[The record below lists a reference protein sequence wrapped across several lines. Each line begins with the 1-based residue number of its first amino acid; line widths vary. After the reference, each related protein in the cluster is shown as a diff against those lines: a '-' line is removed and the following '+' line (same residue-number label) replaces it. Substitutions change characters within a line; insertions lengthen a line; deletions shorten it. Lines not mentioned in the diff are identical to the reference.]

1 MLSIIGTP
9 IGNLDDLSIRAARTL
24 LSADIILA
32 EDTRSVQTLLKR
44 AREIMINDQF
54 SISETPSA
62 PSELSLERAPS
73 PRKDGILRQVPIA
86 SRMLDEVGTRDDNGN
101 ENHSPFPPGA
111 DKRHSPRIVSYYKEV
126 EFEKLPDIIG
136 WLEEGLHVALVSE
149 AGMPI
154 ISDPGYLL
162 VHTAQK
168 HRIPLT
174 VIPGPSAVHT
184 ALVASG
190 VKFDQYQF
198 LGFLPKKDKEKGK
211 LFDTLRAMQES
222 LGKTKL
228 VFVAFES
235 PERVQDTL
243 TLLYEKHP
251 ECTIVLCREL
261 TKRFEEIIFQ
271 PSPSTSYRGEI
282 VLIVDYCNP
291 K

>member
-24 LSADIILA
+24 LEADIILA
-32 EDTRSVQTLLKR
+32 EDTRTLQVLLQR
-44 AREIMINDQF
+44 AKALITNFQNTIFN
-54 SISETPSA
+54 TPSY
-62 PSELSLERAPS
+62 PTGEHS
-73 PRKDGILRQVPIA
+73 PNQK
-86 SRMLDEVGTRDDNGN
+86 LDPDLHWDDKGN

>member
-24 LSADIILA
+24 LEADIILA
-32 EDTRSVQTLLKR
+32 EDTRTLQMLLQRAKALITNFQNPIFKTRLSPPFDKLRVTQTGGSSPK
-44 AREIMINDQF
+44 Q
-54 SISETPSA
+54 
-62 PSELSLERAPS
+62 ELDPDLH
-73 PRKDGILRQVPIA
+73 
-86 SRMLDEVGTRDDNGN
+86 RDDKQ
-101 ENHSPFPPGA
+101 SI
-111 DKRHSPRIVSYYKEV
+111 HSPRIVSYYKEV

-168 HRIPLT
+168 HHIPLT

-211 LFDTLRAMQES
+211 LFDTLSAMQES

-282 VLIVDYCNP
+282 VLIIDYCNP

>member
-1 MLSIIGTP
+1 MPTLSIVSTP

-24 LSADIILA
+24 LEADIILA

-54 SISETPSA
+54 SISETPSY
-62 PSELSLERAPS
+62 PTGGHS
-73 PRKDGILRQVPIA
+73 PNQK
-86 SRMLDEVGTRDDNGN
+86 LDPDLHWDDKGN
-101 ENHSPFPPGA
+101 ENHPP
-111 DKRHSPRIVSYYKEV
+111 KIVSYYKEV
-126 EFEKLPDIIG
+126 EFEKLPDIIE
-136 WLEEGLHVALVSE
+136 WLEDGLHVALVSE

-168 HRIPLT
+168 HHIPLT

-251 ECTIVLCREL
+251 GCTVVLCREL
-261 TKRFEEIIFQ
+261 TKRFEEIVFQ
-271 PSPSTSYRGEI
+271 PSPTTSYRGEI